1 MESQAK
7 IAGHSSLPQA
17 GDFWGSRPFIPRPPL
32 EGRFVGQPAGVG
44 RGQGDIRRAGV
55 LPLPR
60 GLGGRWASSGL
71 TGFLMVALAF
81 TAPAAE
87 EPTATPPT
95 ELGIREHSRSRTEA
109 AYHAARKAAAATN
122 SMENLWHVGRTAFD
136 WADNNSRE
144 KIKAQVAETGIEA
157 CRAAIAKNPTSAP
170 AHYYLALCLGQLA
183 QTKTI
188 TALRL
193 VREMEKEFD
202 RVQVLDE
209 AFDHAGADR
218 GLGLLYLEAPG
229 WPTSIGDRKK
239 ARIHLERAVALAPE
253 YPDNH
258 LSLLDLLIQV
268 KDHRAAAMELA
279 AMDSIWVEAK
289 RKFSGKDWAAAWLD
303 WDARRTLLEA
313 KLRKPAGKTS
323 ASSPR

>member
-1 MESQAK
+1 M
-7 IAGHSSLPQA
+7 L
-17 GDFWGSRPFIPRPPL
+17 
-32 EGRFVGQPAGVG
+32 
-44 RGQGDIRRAGV
+44 
-55 LPLPR
+55 
-60 GLGGRWASSGL
+60 
-71 TGFLMVALAF
+71 ALAF
-81 TAPAAE
+81 TAPATAE
-87 EPTATPPT
+87 PPVTPPT
-95 ELGIREHSRSRTEA
+95 EISIREHSRSRTES
-109 AYHAARKAAAATN
+109 AYHAAQKAVAATN

-144 KIKAQVAETGIEA
+144 KIKAQVAETGIDA

-188 TALRL
+188 AALRL

-202 RVQVLDE
+202 RVRVLDE
-209 AFDHAGADR
+209 MLDHAGADR

-239 ARIHLERAVALAPE
+239 ARTHLERAVTLAPG

-258 LSLLDLLIQV
+258 LNLLDLLIRV
-268 KDHRAAAMELA
+268 KDHRAAANELA
-279 AMDSIWVEAK
+279 ATDSAWIEAK
-289 RKFSGKDWAAAWLD
+289 RTFSGEDWAAAWLD
-303 WDARRTLLEA
+303 WDDRRTLLET
-313 KLRKPAGKTS
+313 KLRKTVGKTS